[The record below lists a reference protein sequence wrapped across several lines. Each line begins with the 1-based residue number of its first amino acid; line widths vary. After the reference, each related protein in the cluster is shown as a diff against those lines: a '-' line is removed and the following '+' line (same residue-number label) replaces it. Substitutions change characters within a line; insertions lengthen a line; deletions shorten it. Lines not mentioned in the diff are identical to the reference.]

1 MACPGEGVI
10 VSGGQDKKVRIWKD
24 IAELPQ
30 GWEELS
36 AKKRAKRE
44 ERGEVKTSGKPFL
57 RATKQ

>member
-1 MACPGEGVI
+1 M
-10 VSGGQDKKVRIWKD
+10 SGGQDKNVRVWKD

-44 ERGEVKTSGKPFL
+44 ERGEVKTSGDFYQL
-57 RATKQ
+57 RAHKLTVM

>member
-1 MACPGEGVI
+1 M
-10 VSGGQDKKVRIWKD
+10 SGGQDKNVRVWKD

-44 ERGEVKTSGKPFL
+44 ERGEVKTSGDFYIIFEIN
-57 RATKQ
+57 